1 MNVAIRSV
9 YAADVIFMREE
20 VSWWYETAQKNL
32 KRAERAFSAE
42 DYEACAFWCHQAVE
56 FALKALVIR
65 LGHLPPKTHNLRRL
79 YEIVRSTITLDE
91 QLLSELTPYYSVS
104 RYPDIFMGI
113 PSVHKNTAK
122 RFLDFA
128 RNVISIIGDAL
139 GC

>member
-1 MNVAIRSV
+1 
-9 YAADVIFMREE
+9 MREE
-20 VSWWYETAQKNL
+20 VSWWYKTAQRNL
-32 KRAERAFSAE
+32 ERAERAFNVK

-56 FALKALVIR
+56 FALKALAIY

-79 YEIVRSTITLDE
+79 YEIVRNNIVLDE

-113 PSVHKNTAK
+113 PNVHQNTAA

-128 RNVISIIGDAL
+128 RNAISIVGDTL